1 MAQEEHGDN
10 KEPKKPWES
19 MCIMTTVETEK
30 C

>member
-19 MCIMTTVETEK
+19 MCIMATVETEK
-30 C
+30 